1 MISDSNFFICNHTY
15 YRHIILDLQV
25 HSIDK
30 LFCSV
35 RFDQMCSEN
44 VKKALN
50 NGNFEIEDDKDQI
63 LEKIYKDDFRLR

>member
-1 MISDSNFFICNHTY
+1 M
-15 YRHIILDLQV
+15 

-63 LEKIYKDDFRLR
+63 LGLDDQVTKIPQR

>member
-1 MISDSNFFICNHTY
+1 M
-15 YRHIILDLQV
+15 

-63 LEKIYKDDFRLR
+63 LEKIYKGDFRLR

>member
-1 MISDSNFFICNHTY
+1 M
-15 YRHIILDLQV
+15 